1 MRQRAVQ
8 CLGQVLD
15 RHQSLD
21 QALPRAQQGL
31 PPRDAAL
38 LAELCYGVLRWH
50 DRLQALVARLLD
62 KPLRGKDRDLQR
74 LMLCGLYQ
82 LLETRVP
89 PHAAVAETVA
99 VAPRLGKGWAR
110 GLINA
115 VLRRAQRESERLLP
129 ELDADPAI
137 RYALPGWLLQ
147 ALRRDWP
154 ENWLALAEANQ
165 QRPPMTLRINLS
177 RWSREEALQA
187 LAAAG
192 HLARPSPWTP
202 TAVTLDRPAPVEEL
216 PGFTDGRLS
225 VQDEAA
231 QWAAPLLD
239 CRPGE
244 RVLDAC
250 AAPGGKTGHLLE
262 HCPDAEVTALDISER
277 RLEQVGLNLRRLGV
291 QAHCLCADAARPEA
305 WWDGRPYQRILLDAP
320 CSGTGVI
327 RRHPDIRHLR
337 RQEDIPRLAERQ
349 GRLLETLW
357 GLLAPGGRLV
367 YATCSVLKAE
377 NSQVVARFLRAHP
390 EAQPRP
396 AGWPPTFPADD
407 GQIPAGCGGMDGFYY
422 ACLHRP

>member
-15 RHQSLD
+15 QHQSLD

-50 DRLQALVARLLD
+50 DRLRALAHRLLD
-62 KPLRGKDRDLQR
+62 KPLRGKDADLQR
-74 LMLCGLYQ
+74 LLLCGLYQ
-82 LLETRVP
+82 LLETRIP

-115 VLRRAQRESERLLP
+115 VLRRAQREADRLLP
-129 ELDADPAI
+129 ALDADPAT
-137 RYALPGWLLQ
+137 RYALPAWLLDT
-147 ALRRDWP
+147 LRRDWP
-154 ENWLALAEANQ
+154 DRWQALAAANQ
-165 QRPPMTLRINLS
+165 QRPPMTLRVDLT

-187 LAAAG
+187 LDDAG
-192 HLARPSPWTP
+192 CPAQPSPWTP
-202 TAVTLDRPAPVEEL
+202 TAVTLARPAAVDEL
-216 PGFTDGRLS
+216 PGFADGRLS

-231 QWAAPLLD
+231 QWAAPLLA

-262 HCPDAEVTALDISER
+262 HCPGIELTALDISEG
-277 RLEQVGLNLRRLGV
+277 RLGQVRANLQRLRRE
-291 QAHCLCADAARPEA
+291 ARCLAGDAARPET

-337 RQEDIPRLAERQ
+337 RPDDIARLADGQ
-349 GRLLETLW
+349 GRLLEALW

-377 NSQVVARFLRAHP
+377 NSRVVAHFLRAHP
-390 EAQPRP
+390 EAQWLP
-396 AGWPPTFPADD
+396 AGWPPGFPADD
-407 GQIPAGCGGMDGFYY
+407 GQILAGNGGMDGFYY